1 MPVALL
7 PRFDFRVDFASV
19 TDVGRVRKT
28 NEDVHRVVPE
38 LALFIVADGMGGH
51 AAGEVA
57 SRIAVEAV
65 VSKIGTSQANKVLE
79 RFLKDTRLEQ
89 RHAVF
94 ALLREAFDA
103 ANAAVRAE
111 VDKNSDLAGMGTTL
125 DVALLV
131 RDRAFVA
138 HTGDGRV
145 YLARATTMIQL
156 THDQTLYESLM
167 AAGTVRP
174 SKTTMRGHRNP
185 LVNAVGIKAAV
196 SVDTCFVEVAR
207 GDRLLLCTDGVHAD
221 MESEA
226 VLAQLLR
233 TGTAGD
239 AARGLVSHAV
249 RKSGRDNATAVVVE
263 VCDRFVSRTSPDEEP
278 SSGPVSSD
286 MVIATRSALL
296 DGLPMAA
303 VLAALAAAVEVEIAE
318 GERVPRLVACD
329 CVSYIIVSGE
339 IELADGR
346 VLGPSGMLFAE
357 SLVGVTHEAPLP
369 SVTKDARLMRL
380 RADDFAEVC
389 ARDVALSAELHRRI
403 ARHLARQ
410 PVAPLVSVP
419 AGPAG
424 P

>member
-1 MPVALL
+1 VAVALL

-28 NEDVHRVVPE
+28 NEDVHRIVPE
-38 LALFIVADGMGGH
+38 LALFVVADGMGGH

-57 SRIAVEAV
+57 SRIAVDAV
-65 VSKIGTSQANKVLE
+65 VAKIGARAASKVLD
-79 RFLKDTRLEQ
+79 RFLKDTGLEQ

-94 ALLREAFDA
+94 ALLREAFQA
-103 ANAAVRAE
+103 ANQAVRDE
-111 VDKNSDLAGMGTTL
+111 VEKNGDLAGMGTTL

-138 HTGDGRV
+138 HTGDSRV

-174 SKTTMRGHRNP
+174 SKATMRGHRNP
-185 LVNAVGIKAAV
+185 LVSAVGLRPV
-196 SVDTCFVEVAR
+196 VTVDTCFVEVTR

-221 MESEA
+221 VESEA

-233 TGTAGD
+233 NGSAME
-239 AARGLVSHAV
+239 AAQALVAHSM
-249 RKSGRDNATAVVVE
+249 RKGGRDNATAMVVE
-263 VCDRFVSRTSPDEEP
+263 VCDRFVARSSPDEEP

-286 MVIATRSALL
+286 MVIAMRSALL
-296 DGLPMAA
+296 DGLPMAS
-303 VLAALAAAVEVEIAE
+303 VLAALAAAVEVEIAA
-318 GERVPRLVACD
+318 GETVPRLVASD

-339 IELADGR
+339 IDLGEGR
-346 VLGPSGMLFAE
+346 VLGPSGLLFAE
-357 SLVGVTHEAPLP
+357 SLVGVTHEGPLP
-369 SVTKDARLMRL
+369 RVTKDARVMRL

-403 ARHLARQ
+403 ARHLARR
-410 PVAPLVSVP
+410 PERAP
-419 AGPAG
+419 A
-424 P
+424 